1 MNHMELSKRLLSR
14 QSKEVVI
21 PIVSLNIKMSIQ
33 QPKLKESNSVII
45 KAQRQGIQRKR
56 AEGRVWQRIKKN

>member
-1 MNHMELSKRLLSR
+1 MELSKRLLSR

-56 AEGRVWQRIKKN
+56 AESRVWQRIKKN